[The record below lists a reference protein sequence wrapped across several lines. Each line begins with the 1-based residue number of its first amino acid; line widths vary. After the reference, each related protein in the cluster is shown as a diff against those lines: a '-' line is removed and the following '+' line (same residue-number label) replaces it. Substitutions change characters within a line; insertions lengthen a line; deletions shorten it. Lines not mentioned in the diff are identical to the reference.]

1 MTDFS
6 DKLVQILNYGS
17 LNLALGIG
25 YALKIFDVMD
35 EKGCALSLE
44 GLSKATGL
52 DKRYLKEWLGIM
64 VTGGII
70 EMTKT
75 PDGKDAF
82 LLPFAHGDLLCRR
95 AGNNNLGVYTQ
106 EIPLLTAC
114 AMDAVKQGFQTG
126 QGVPF
131 SNYPD
136 FQDFM
141 SELADAKHR
150 EVLIQEFIP
159 YVDQER
165 LEKRLRQGIRVCD
178 LGCGQGLAACLMARA
193 YPNSEFIGMDNHEQA
208 LEQARALAESM
219 KLTNVEF
226 INQDAAKI
234 CDDPTLCRTFDYVC
248 AFDAIHDQS
257 HPLAALKGVKYM
269 LRNGG
274 LFSMIDIKAA
284 TDIKENADHPMAPF
298 LYTVSLMHCMPV
310 GLNNSGS
317 GLGMMW
323 GKEQAINLL
332 RQAGFTQVC
341 AEDIPNDAF
350 NLHFLCTP

>member
-35 EKGCALSLE
+35 DKGCALGLGE
-44 GLSKATGL
+44 LSKATGL

-64 VTGGII
+64 VTGGIV

-75 PDGKDAF
+75 PDGEDAF
-82 LLPFAHGDLLCRR
+82 LLPSEHGDLLCRR

-114 AMDAVKQGFQTG
+114 AMDAVKQGFKTG
-126 QGVPF
+126 RGVPF

-136 FQDFM
+136 FQAFM

-150 EVLIQEFIP
+150 KVLIQEFIP
-159 YVDQER
+159 YVDQGR
-165 LEKRLRQGIRVCD
+165 LEKRLHQGIRVCD
-178 LGCGQGLAACLMARA
+178 IGCGQGVAACLMAQA
-193 YPNSEFIGMDNHEQA
+193 YPKSEFVGMDNHETA

-219 KLTNVEF
+219 ELSNIEF
-226 INQDAAKI
+226 IDQDAAKI
-234 CDDPTLCRTFDYVC
+234 CDDPKLCRNFDYVC
-248 AFDAIHDQS
+248 AFDAVHDQS
-257 HPLAALKGVKYM
+257 HPQAALKGVKYM
-269 LRNGG
+269 LRDGG
-274 LFSMIDIKAA
+274 LFSMIDIKAD

-310 GLNNSGS
+310 GLNDNGS

-323 GKEQAINLL
+323 GKQQAVNLL